1 MLGIACYRLG
11 KIVLTAQEL
20 PIDQINQHK
29 KGIKFEQDDHWNNR
43 ICAVLNNMIQSNVL
57 LGKQE

>member
-29 KGIKFEQDDHWNNR
+29 K
-43 ICAVLNNMIQSNVL
+43 
-57 LGKQE
+57 